1 MYRHTVFKGDFKM
14 KKIISMLMIV
24 LSLVTFAGCQKTAS
38 KTNAEDTK
46 KPQQEKQDKQEVTSK
61 DGMKQNSKLDAEKIV
76 TSNFGKSDEQFDF
89 KLKTTKT
96 FLSDYD
102 KICAL
107 LDSRYGTD
115 GMEGS
120 APDGFVKAGT
130 QSQLKYSVAISNY
143 DDRFQYIRQVEY
155 GLFFNDDSKDKLTF
169 SELTLTLCDD
179 DKDGKIELNDKAKN
193 ILKVVYPKINLEE
206 TQKKVNQAIEAEK
219 NKNSDSIRLDSD
231 DKYCSIDFD
240 WFRFEKNPVEVK
252 IRIQQYQDYPR

>member
-1 MYRHTVFKGDFKM
+1 M

-24 LSLVTFAGCQKTAS
+24 LSLVTFAGCQKAAS
-38 KTNAEDTK
+38 KTNAEETK
-46 KPQQEKQDKQEVTSK
+46 KPQQEKQDKQDKQEVTNK
-61 DGMKQNSKLDAEKIV
+61 DGMQQKDKLDAEKIV
-76 TSNFGKSDEQFDF
+76 TSNFGKNDAQFDF

-115 GMEGS
+115 GAEGA

-130 QSQLKYSVAISNY
+130 QSQLKYSIVINN
-143 DDRFQYIRQVEY
+143 DDEDAYKYIKRVEY

-169 SELTLTLCDD
+169 SELNLTLCDE

-206 TQKKVNQAIEAEK
+206 AQKKINQAIEAEK
-219 NKNSDSIRLDSD
+219 NKNYDSIRSDSD

-240 WFRFEKNPVEVK
+240 WFRYKDNPVEVK